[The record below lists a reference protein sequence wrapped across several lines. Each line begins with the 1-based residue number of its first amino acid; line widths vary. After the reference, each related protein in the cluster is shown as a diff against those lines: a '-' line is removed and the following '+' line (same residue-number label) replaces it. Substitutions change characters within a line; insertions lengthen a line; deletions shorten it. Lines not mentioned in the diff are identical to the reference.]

1 MSKLTL
7 QDISRSLNISKS
19 TVSLVLNGR
28 GDEIRV
34 SKETQERI
42 LEFAR
47 EHNYTVNRLAR
58 GLSRGISD
66 LIGLIIPN
74 ISDSFYAR
82 IATSIEKNARLYG
95 YNVVFSSSGESKDQ
109 ESELIQSMLDRQV
122 DGLIIASSQKNDEDI
137 RGLKRSNTPFVLIDR
152 RYPEIETNFV
162 GVDNFDGIASA
173 VEQLILTGRKRIA
186 FISLKPGLVALQ
198 ERLEGYIQTL
208 DIHGLSE
215 DQSLVREL
223 AYENIESDMPHIIE
237 ELVHL
242 PKGVDALVFATH
254 FLAAAGLRTLKKL
267 GIKIPEE
274 VAIISFGQMSAFD
287 LIEPPISSVIQPTDE
302 LGKKAVDLLVQ
313 NMKNENHGFENRHLK
328 TCLLVRESCGLASA
342 VNKVLK

>member
-19 TVSLVLNGR
+19 TISLVLNGR

-42 LEFAR
+42 LEFAK
-47 EHNYTVNRLAR
+47 EHNYTVNQLAR

-82 IATSIEKNARLYG
+82 IATSIERNARNYG

-137 RGLKRSNTPFVLIDR
+137 RRLKRTKTPFVLIDR

-162 GVDNFDGIASA
+162 GVDNLEGIASA
-173 VEQLILTGRKRIA
+173 VEQLIFAGRKRIA
-186 FISLKPGLVALQ
+186 FISLKPGLVAIQ
-198 ERLEGYIQTL
+198 ERLEGYTQTL
-208 DIHGLSE
+208 EKYNLYDN
-215 DQSLVREL
+215 QALVREFD
-223 AYENIESDMPHIIE
+223 YEHIESDMPHIME
-237 ELVHL
+237 ELINL
-242 PKGVDALVFATH
+242 RGGVDAVVFATH
-254 FLAAAGLRTLKKL
+254 FLAAAGLRELKKL
-267 GIKIPEE
+267 HIRIPED

-287 LIEPPISSVIQPTDE
+287 LIEPPISAVIQPTDE
-302 LGKKAVDLLVQ
+302 LGKKAVELVVQ
-313 NMKNENHGFENRHLK
+313 NIKNENHGLENTHLK
-328 TCLLVRESCGLASA
+328 TCLLIRESCGLAA
-342 VNKVLK
+342 NNKVLK